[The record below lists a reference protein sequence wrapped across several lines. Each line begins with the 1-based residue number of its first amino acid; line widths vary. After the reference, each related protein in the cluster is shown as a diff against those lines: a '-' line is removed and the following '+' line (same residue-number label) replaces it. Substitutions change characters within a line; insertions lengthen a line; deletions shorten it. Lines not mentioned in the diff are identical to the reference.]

1 MAEGSRGKRSPIKR
15 VGRRRIIKIKKKMII
30 RGSNEFYDGWLAR
43 LFDQPRDVTKSDAWR
58 EGWDMLDETPND
70 FRDTIERMIK
80 LNQINVHWI

>member
-1 MAEGSRGKRSPIKR
+1 MAEGPRSFATAGKR
-15 VGRRRIIKIKKKMII
+15 VGRRRIIKKKMII

-70 FRDTIERMIK
+70 LRDTIERMIK